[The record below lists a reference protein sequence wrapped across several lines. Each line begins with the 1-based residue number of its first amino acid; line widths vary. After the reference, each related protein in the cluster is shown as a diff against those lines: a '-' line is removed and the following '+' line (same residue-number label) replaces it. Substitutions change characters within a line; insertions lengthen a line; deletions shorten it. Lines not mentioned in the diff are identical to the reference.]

1 MRLEKSSEKSAP
13 NESQAA
19 VEQAEAPSQALQLKA
34 QAGAMDY
41 SAGAALL
48 SPSPAP
54 VQMEAVADAS
64 AAREAFA
71 MPTWDSK
78 AADGDSK
85 GAWVDA
91 APAAGDA
98 AGQHADKKG
107 KMGDHR
113 QVRGVASNAA
123 DVHRALEAGELS
135 EAEVQGL
142 DVKHAAQINPLGDAP
157 RKILKNT
164 YGQSWNRAKHATVGK
179 GAGAEMVM
187 TKLWEFRQWH
197 HDKILKATQ
206 AELEPGELSKW
217 AAAGSTTLTSDI
229 DVNLKGSNTEKAVK
243 VFNRL
248 FKEDDWAYE
257 AGVVYDVNVYAL
269 DFLHGKTFAGVKRD
283 GQRVAAKEGDR
294 AGEDAG
300 GVSLS
305 SPADAAADANHQE
318 VWTLVKMRLYMTPD
332 EWDEYKGGVDST
344 GAEGAKWAEVESR
357 YANYRD
363 TLRAEMTN
371 VSKATL
377 AAADESEKTGITVL
391 NQVAQQK
398 AEADGSVTDK
408 ETQSEDNLMAA
419 SNRVYERKLKE
430 MKKTRNRVKEDIDE
444 YDALIEQGKRTSNRF
459 SPLAEEEAEMLH
471 AEINENLAILRDL
484 ISECALYSN
493 EAYLTDGAV
502 NHAVVGLQEGIEIH
516 QTKAESLHAVNE
528 NVADCLKE
536 MARHGENVGE
546 AGYKAGKYM
555 WRLADAARNMGMS
568 GGLIDTYYDA
578 GFELANTIKGG
589 GKSPQGHGGPQGAY
603 DVIHSKMGISPNDPA
618 GVADLKGMTRSVGV
632 SASVWYKSNVGSSHQ
647 HDLGETVTKDKH

>member
-1 MRLEKSSEKSAP
+1 MRLEKSSDKSATSA
-13 NESQAA
+13 SQDA
-19 VEQAEAPSQALQLKA
+19 VEQAQAPSQAVQLKA

-48 SPSPAP
+48 SPGAAP
-54 VQMEAVADAS
+54 VQMQAISDAET
-64 AAREAFA
+64 AKATFG

-78 AADGDSK
+78 AADDGSK

-91 APAAGDA
+91 APARDSDAGK
-98 AGQHADKKG
+98 HADKKG
-107 KMGDHR
+107 NRADNR
-113 QVRGVASNAA
+113 QVRGVAANAG
-123 DVHRALEAGELS
+123 DVNAALEAGALS
-135 EAEVQGL
+135 EADVQGL
-142 DVKHAAQINPLGDAP
+142 DVRHAQQINPLGDAP
-157 RKILKNT
+157 VNILKNT

-197 HDKILKATQ
+197 HDKILRETQ
-206 AELEPGELSKW
+206 AELAPGELSKW

-243 VFNRL
+243 VFNRR

-269 DFLHGKTFAGVKRD
+269 DFLHGKTFAGVERD

-294 AGEDAG
+294 AGEEAG

-305 SPADAAADANHQE
+305 SPDAAAADAMHQE
-318 VWTLVKMRLYMTPD
+318 VWTLVKMRLYMTPT
-332 EWDEYKGGVDST
+332 EWDEYRGGVDAS
-344 GAEGAKWAEVESR
+344 GSEGAKWAEVESR

-363 TLRAEMTN
+363 TLRAEITS
-371 VSKATL
+371 VSKDTL
-377 AAADESEKTGITVL
+377 AAADEADRTGISVL
-391 NQVAQQK
+391 NQVAHQK
-398 AEADGSVTDK
+398 AEANAGAEDK
-408 ETQSEDNLMAA
+408 ETQSEDNLIAA

-430 MKKTRNRVKEDIDE
+430 MKKTRTHVKADIDE
-444 YDALIEQGKRTSNRF
+444 YNELIEQGKRESNPF
-459 SPLAEEEAEMLH
+459 SPLAEEEARMLH
-471 AEINENLAILRDL
+471 QEINENLEILRDL

-502 NHAVVGLQEGIEIH
+502 NHAVVGLQEGIKIH

-568 GGLIDTYYDA
+568 GGVIDKYYET

-589 GKSPQGHGGPQGAY
+589 GASPQGNTGPRGAY
-603 DVIHSKMGISPNDPA
+603 DLIHDNMAISPNDPA
-618 GVADLKGMTRSVGV
+618 GVAALKGMTRSVGIQ
-632 SASVWYKSNVGSSHQ
+632 ASVWYKENVGSGHQ
-647 HDLGETVTKDKH
+647 HDLGSTVTKDKH

>member
-1 MRLEKSSEKSAP
+1 
-13 NESQAA
+13 
-19 VEQAEAPSQALQLKA
+19 LKA

-64 AAREAFA
+64 AARDAFA

-229 DVNLKGSNTEKAVK
+229 DV
-243 VFNRL
+243 
-248 FKEDDWAYE
+248 
-257 AGVVYDVNVYAL
+257 
-269 DFLHGKTFAGVKRD
+269 
-283 GQRVAAKEGDR
+283 
-294 AGEDAG
+294 
-300 GVSLS
+300 
-305 SPADAAADANHQE
+305 
-318 VWTLVKMRLYMTPD
+318 
-332 EWDEYKGGVDST
+332 
-344 GAEGAKWAEVESR
+344 
-357 YANYRD
+357 
-363 TLRAEMTN
+363 
-371 VSKATL
+371 
-377 AAADESEKTGITVL
+377 
-391 NQVAQQK
+391 
-398 AEADGSVTDK
+398 
-408 ETQSEDNLMAA
+408 
-419 SNRVYERKLKE
+419 
-430 MKKTRNRVKEDIDE
+430 
-444 YDALIEQGKRTSNRF
+444 
-459 SPLAEEEAEMLH
+459 
-471 AEINENLAILRDL
+471 
-484 ISECALYSN
+484 
-493 EAYLTDGAV
+493 
-502 NHAVVGLQEGIEIH
+502 
-516 QTKAESLHAVNE
+516 
-528 NVADCLKE
+528 
-536 MARHGENVGE
+536 
-546 AGYKAGKYM
+546 
-555 WRLADAARNMGMS
+555 
-568 GGLIDTYYDA
+568 
-578 GFELANTIKGG
+578 
-589 GKSPQGHGGPQGAY
+589 
-603 DVIHSKMGISPNDPA
+603 
-618 GVADLKGMTRSVGV
+618 
-632 SASVWYKSNVGSSHQ
+632 
-647 HDLGETVTKDKH
+647 